1 MVESINI
8 TSTRLP
14 STGEKSE
21 AVSKASVITDS
32 VSKAGPSNGS
42 DQASRAVAAEVSSVI
57 SQSTEKRLDSLI
69 AGNTEDFLKAAE
81 QFIDASLPNKPP
93 GTKLRIALD
102 DSSGKFVYQGVDINT
117 GDVVTQFPSEDIL
130 KLIAYNKG
138 RDGVVTS
145 LPDHAT

>member
-21 AVSKASVITDS
+21 AVSKVSVITDS
-32 VSKAGPSNGS
+32 VSKAGSSNGS
-42 DQASRAVAAEVSSVI
+42 DQASRAVSSVI

-69 AGNTEDFLKAAE
+69 SGNTGDFLKAAE
-81 QFIDASLPNKPP
+81 KFIDASLPSKPP

-102 DSSGKFVYQGVDINT
+102 DSSGKFIYQGVDINT

-138 RDGVVTS
+138 RDGVEGIVV
-145 LPDHAT
+145 DEEA